1 MIDHI
6 FAPRVMMAV
15 SVGGAIACI
24 LYALYPSAAYV
35 SALLVGFL
43 LGAEFDVLAFL
54 IKRYY
59 GNVAYGRIY
68 GVIFGVFY
76 LGSGLGISGLAWI
89 RQSSADKSYDN
100 GLYAAAIVLVGS
112 AILMAFMP
120 NYRFKAGAEAPQ
132 HT

>member
-1 MIDHI
+1 MT
-6 FAPRVMMAV
+6 V
-15 SVGGAIACI
+15 SIGGAIACV
-24 LYALYPSAAYV
+24 LYATAPQAGYI

-76 LGSGLGISGLAWI
+76 LGSAFGIVGLAWA
-89 RQSSADKSYDN
+89 RQTFGNYSA
-100 GLYAAAIVLVGS
+100 GLLVAAGILTAS
-112 AILMAFMP
+112 AILLTRMP
-120 NYRFKAGAEAPQ
+120 RYRYAVGADVVVPATPAPQ
-132 HT
+132 SA